1 MADDAADAP
10 PLAGIRVV
18 DLCSY
23 YPGPLCTSVLADLG
37 AEVVKVERPGD
48 GDPGRAVT
56 PGTHRVL
63 NRRKRIVQLDLKSP
77 ADRAAVLE
85 LVDGADVVV
94 VAFRSGAAERLGV
107 GGAELTARN
116 PRLVHCSISGFGS
129 ASTAAAHDFDVSA
142 RAGLLWMSGDAERQP
157 RQTGM
162 VPHVD
167 VATASYAAQAILAA
181 LFRRERTGT
190 GACLEVPMTAA
201 ALKLL
206 EPRLADHEAAGL
218 PSRRTF
224 LDRPAYAAFRAGDG
238 RLVGLAGVTDG
249 DWAGLL
255 AVLGPAGLPD
265 DPRLRSAAG
274 RKRHAD
280 VVLSGLD
287 AAFATRPAAEWIERL
302 EAVDVPVA
310 PVHSPEELAADPLIA
325 ALGVLRPGEDGR
337 GLEVAFPVSGLGV
350 APAVAR

>member
-1 MADDAADAP
+1 MTGDGADAP

-23 YPGPLCTSVLADLG
+23 YPGPLCTSILADLG
-37 AEVVKVERPGD
+37 ADVVKVERPGG
-48 GDPGRAVT
+48 GDPGRTVT

-63 NRRKRIVQLDLKSP
+63 NRRKRVVQLDLKSA
-77 ADRAAVLE
+77 ADRSAVLE
-85 LVDGADVVV
+85 LTDGADVVV
-94 VAFRSGAAERLGV
+94 VAFRSGGAERLGV
-107 GGAELTARN
+107 GGAQLTARN

-129 ASTAAAHDFDVSA
+129 ASTASAHDFDVSA
-142 RAGLLWMSGDAERQP
+142 RSGLLWMSGDADGQP

-167 VATASYAAQAILAA
+167 VATASYAAQAVLAA

-218 PSRRTF
+218 PSRRAF
-224 LDRPAYAAFRAGDG
+224 LDRPAYAAFRAGDD
-238 RLVGLAGVTDG
+238 RLVALAAVTDE

-255 AVLGPAGLPD
+255 AVLGSAGLPD

-274 RKRHAD
+274 RRRHAD
-280 VVLSGLD
+280 VVRTGLD

-310 PVHSPEELAADPLIA
+310 PVRSPAELAGDPLIA
-325 ALGVLRPGEDGR
+325 ALEVLLPGEG

-350 APAVAR
+350 TPAVAR